1 MIKRSTTALMLA
13 CLLASG
19 PAWAQSQ
26 EDREKD
32 QGASPTVKV
41 SVKLATVIAD
51 IPVGTP
57 YMSLK
62 FGGLCFKNPIN
73 RTWVDGRVAQR
84 VSPYYAPF
92 KTEVENAGF
101 KVVTPGEENLFDPE
115 SSSADYEVAAVIT
128 DEHVNACVSMG
139 SFADKGA
146 VRGDGSM
153 MIDWQIYSPIKKEV
167 VAHVQTSG
175 TASLNDSVLGGFQKL
190 IMSSFAANVRLMA
203 TSTEFRNAMNAPRAL
218 AEGFQLPH
226 QQSKIALAGSLKAG
240 PRRIADAVA
249 SVVTIMNDIGS
260 GSGVL
265 ISSDGY
271 ILTDAHVVG
280 DDKEARVRWSDGL
293 VTLGQVV
300 RVAKN
305 RDVAILKTNPRDRSP
320 LAIRRGR
327 VTPGQRVYAI
337 GSPKGKDFEGTVSSG
352 IISADRVVD
361 GLRYIQ
367 SDTMVSH
374 GSSGGPLLDE
384 TGAVIGLTDLGIP
397 NEGPAGEEGQAGL
410 NLFTPIGDAM
420 DFLALEQK

>member
-1 MIKRSTTALMLA
+1 M
-13 CLLASG
+13 
-19 PAWAQSQ
+19 
-26 EDREKD
+26 
-32 QGASPTVKV
+32 
-41 SVKLATVIAD
+41 
-51 IPVGTP
+51 
-57 YMSLK
+57 
-62 FGGLCFKNPIN
+62 
-73 RTWVDGRVAQR
+73 
-84 VSPYYAPF
+84 
-92 KTEVENAGF
+92 
-101 KVVTPGEENLFDPE
+101 
-115 SSSADYEVAAVIT
+115 IT
-128 DEHVNACVSMG
+128 DEHVNACVSTG
-139 SFADKGA
+139 VFTDTGA

-153 MIDWQIYSPIKKEV
+153 TIDWQIYSPIKNEV
-167 VAHVQTSG
+167 VAHIHTTGTSK
-175 TASLNDSVLGGFQKL
+175 LEDSVLGGLQKL
-190 IMSSFAANVRLMA
+190 IMSSFSANVRQLA
-203 TSTEFRNAMNAPRAL
+203 ASAEFRDAISAPRPFTA
-218 AEGFQLPH
+218 GFQLPH

-240 PRRIADAVA
+240 PRKIADAVA

-265 ISSDGY
+265 VSSDGY

-367 SDTMVSH
+367 SDTTVSH
-374 GSSGGPLLDE
+374 GSSGGPLMDE
-384 TGAVIGLTDLGIP
+384 TGAVIGITDLGFD
-397 NEGPAGEEGQAGL
+397 NEGPAGL

-420 DFLALEQK
+420 DFLSLEQK

>member
-1 MIKRSTTALMLA
+1 MINRSMTAMTLA

-19 PAWAQSQ
+19 AAWAET
-26 EDREKD
+26 EDD
-32 QGASPTVKV
+32 QGASSTLKV
-41 SVKLATVIAD
+41 SVKLAKVVAD

-62 FGGLCFKNPIN
+62 FGGLCLKNPIN
-73 RTWVDGRVAQR
+73 RTWVDGRVAQWI
-84 VSPYYAPF
+84 SPFYAPF

-115 SSSADYEVAAVIT
+115 SGSADYEVAAVIT
-128 DEHVNACVSMG
+128 DEHVDACVSTG
-139 SFADKGA
+139 LFTDKGA
-146 VRGDGSM
+146 VKGDGSM

-167 VAHVQTSG
+167 VTHIQTSG
-175 TASLNDSVLGGFQKL
+175 TASLNDSVLGGLQKL

-203 TSTEFRNAMNAPRAL
+203 ASAEFRNAMNAPRAFT
-218 AEGFQLPH
+218 AGFQVPH
-226 QQSKIALAGSLKAG
+226 QQSKIVLAGSLKAG
-240 PRRIADAVA
+240 PRKIADAVA

-280 DDKEARVRWSDGL
+280 DDKAARVRWSDGL

-337 GSPKGKDFEGTVSSG
+337 GSPKGKDFEGTVTSG

-367 SDTMVSH
+367 SDTTVSH
-374 GSSGGPLLDE
+374 GSSGGPLMDE

-420 DFLALEQK
+420 DFLSLEQK